1 MVKIV
6 KVSIRNIANIPH
18 LEFSPGAL
26 TVISG
31 ENGAGKSSV
40 VGAVAAA
47 LKGGSTTGLLR
58 RGSSKGEVVLT
69 LDRDGVPVV
78 VTRRFTKKGSPL
90 EVTEG
95 GVPVSGPQGYLNE
108 IIDAV
113 VSNPDAFKQAT
124 PKEQVRMLLQASGV
138 EVPRED
144 ITQITGEPC
153 GTTGSAAEVIEQ
165 WRERIYY
172 ARTLENRAAKEHG
185 ATVARLEAS
194 LLPAVG
200 DVTEQAAALTQKAV
214 DLAAEA
220 EARRE
225 AARNKRNEA
234 FNEANRV
241 LSAELQAIHDEM
253 DPQFQEGLREAA
265 RLESAKTA
273 FDKAEGARSV
283 MDDSRAKWDAA
294 ESKAVKMSR
303 QLEQL
308 EELRARV
315 LGEINIPGID
325 IADGEIRLNGIPFSS
340 LSDSEKTKVAV
351 NVARMRQAEAPVMFL
366 DRMEI
371 LDDRNWESFCMHA
384 AEHGIQVFAA
394 RRTAG
399 PLKVEP
405 EGKASG
411 RVSAPPGL
419 REPTAS

>member
-1 MVKIV
+1 IET
-6 KVSIRNIANIPH
+6 VSIRNIANIPH
-18 LEFSPGAL
+18 LEFSPGPL

-40 VGAVAAA
+40 VGAVSAA
-47 LKGGSTTGLLR
+47 LKGGSTSGMLR

-138 EVPRED
+138 EVPLVE
-144 ITQITGEPC
+144 IATITGEPC
-153 GTTGSAAEVIEQ
+153 VASGSAAEVIEQ
-165 WRERIYY
+165 WRERIYH

-185 ATVARLEAS
+185 ATVTSLEAS
-194 LLPAVG
+194 LLPEVG

-234 FNEANRV
+234 VDEVNRV
-241 LSAELQAIHDEM
+241 LSAELQAIGDEVK
-253 DPQFQEGLREAA
+253 PLLEEGLLELE
-265 RLESAKTA
+265 RLQAAKTA
-273 FDKAEGARSV
+273 FDKAEGTRSV
-283 MDDSRAKWDAA
+283 MEESRTKWDAA
-294 ESKAVKMSR
+294 ESRSIKMDR

-315 LGEINIPGID
+315 LGEIDIPGID

-371 LDDRNWESFCMHA
+371 LDDRNWESFCAHA

-394 RRTAG
+394 RRTDG

-405 EGKASG
+405 NGKA
-411 RVSAPPGL
+411 
-419 REPTAS
+419 